1 MPLTKIVCTLG
12 PATESPDI
20 LRGMIRAGMT
30 VARLNFSH
38 GTAENKRQTAALVR
52 RLAAEEGCYVALMGD
67 LQGPKIRVG
76 ALPPA
81 GVWLVEGAEIVLTAD
96 AVQNPLTEIPFPH
109 ADIIPDVRPG
119 NQILLD
125 DGALELEVLT
135 VASTSL
141 HCRVRVGGLLTSN
154 KGVNL
159 PGAPLKIPALTE
171 KDKQDA
177 LLALELALDYL
188 ALSFVRRAADVI
200 ALEDYLNAHTCA
212 PEERRAGEN
221 PHHTP
226 GIVAKIEKPEALN
239 DLEAII
245 RAADAVMVARGD
257 LGVETSPEQVPLAQ
271 KEIIHLCNRLG
282 KPVITA
288 TQMLQSMIDNPR
300 PTRAEASDVANAIL
314 DGSDAVMLS
323 GETSVGKY
331 PVEAVRMM
339 AKIAESAE
347 NSPYFPYNQLLD
359 MEKEATDA
367 PDVVNRADTGNRADT
382 VIISSA
388 ISRATVAL
396 AEAAHASAII
406 TSTESG
412 RTARMVARH
421 RPHMAL
427 LGITPFETTARRL
440 QLVWGVVPAVVVPF
454 DDTDEMIQ
462 VMVYGAV
469 TQKYASVGSH
479 VVLTAG
485 IPFTFHGVTNMVK
498 IHTVQMEDIR
508 PSNV

>member
-12 PATESPDI
+12 PATEPPEI

-38 GTAENKRQTAALVR
+38 GTAASKRQTAALVR
-52 RLAAEEGCYVALMGD
+52 RIAAEENRYVALMGD

-76 ALPPA
+76 TLPPE
-81 GVWLVEGAEIVLTAD
+81 GVQLVEGTEIVLTAD
-96 AVQNPLTEIPFPH
+96 PIHDPLTEFPFPH

-125 DGALELEVLT
+125 DGTLELEALAVFPTHLR
-135 VASTSL
+135 
-141 HCRVRVGGLLTSN
+141 CRVRVGGLLTSN

-159 PGAPLKIPALTE
+159 PGAQLKIPALTE
-171 KDKQDA
+171 KDKEDA
-177 LLALELALDYL
+177 LLALELKLDYL
-188 ALSFVRRAADVI
+188 ALSFVRRAADVGV
-200 ALEDYLNAHTCA
+200 LEEYLNAHARA
-212 PEERRAGEN
+212 PEERRVGEN
-221 PHHTP
+221 PHHVP
-226 GIVAKIEKPEALN
+226 GIVAKIEKPEALD
-239 DLEAII
+239 DLEAIV
-245 RAADAVMVARGD
+245 RASDAVMVARGD
-257 LGVETSPEQVPLAQ
+257 LGVETCPEQVPLAQ
-271 KEIIHLCNRLG
+271 KKIIHLCNRLG

-331 PVEAVRMM
+331 PVEAVHMM
-339 AKIAESAE
+339 ARIAESAE
-347 NSPYFPYNQLLD
+347 GSPYFPYNQLLD
-359 MEKEATDA
+359 IQKEAADA
-367 PDVVNRADTGNRADT
+367 PDPIV
-382 VIISSA
+382 ISSA

-396 AEAAHASAII
+396 AEAARATAII

-427 LGITPFETTARRL
+427 LGITPFEATARRL
-440 QLVWGVVPAVVVPF
+440 QLVWGVTPAVVVPF
-454 DDTDEMIQ
+454 NNTDEMIQ
-462 VMVYGAV
+462 IMVQSAV

-485 IPFTFHGVTNMVK
+485 IPFMFHGVTNMVK
-498 IHTVQMEDIR
+498 IHTIRAEDVSSADALGGEVNGR
-508 PSNV
+508 Q

>member
-12 PATESPDI
+12 PATESPEI

-38 GTAENKRQTAALVR
+38 GTAENKCETAALVR
-52 RLAAEEGCYVALMGD
+52 RIADEEGSYVALMGD

-76 ALPPA
+76 TLPPE
-81 GVWLVEGAEIVLTAD
+81 GIWLVEDTEITLTAD
-96 AVQNPLTEIPFPH
+96 PVQDPLTEIPFPH

-135 VASTSL
+135 VAQTRL

-159 PGAPLKIPALTE
+159 PGTSLKIPALTE

-177 LLALELALDYL
+177 LLALELELDYL
-188 ALSFVRRAADVI
+188 ALSFVRRADDVT
-200 ALEDYLNAHTCA
+200 ALEDYLNAHTYA

-221 PHHTP
+221 PHHVP
-226 GIVAKIEKPEALN
+226 GIVAKIEKPEALG
-239 DLEAII
+239 DLEAIT

-257 LGVETSPEQVPLAQ
+257 LGVETLPEQVPLAQ
-271 KEIIHLCNRLG
+271 KEIIRLCNRLA

-339 AKIAESAE
+339 AKIAESVE
-347 NSPYFPYNQLLD
+347 GSLYFPYNQLLD
-359 MEKEATDA
+359 MQKEAADA
-367 PDVVNRADTGNRADT
+367 PDT

-388 ISRATVAL
+388 ISKATVSL
-396 AEAAHASAII
+396 AEAAHATAIL

-427 LGITPFETTARRL
+427 LGITPFEATARRL
-440 QLVWGVVPAVVVPF
+440 QLVWGVIPAVVVPF
-454 DDTDEMIQ
+454 NDTDEMIQ
-462 VMVYGAV
+462 TMVYGAV
-469 TQKYASVGSH
+469 TQKYASVGSN

-498 IHTVQMEDIR
+498 VHTVQAEDIR
-508 PSNV
+508 PSGA